1 MMRRRFLLPAAFAAL
16 VSVLGAQTPEARSS
30 FRIKYIAAGVVYL
43 DGGRAAGL
51 AEHMKLTVQ
60 RDNAGAAGSSIAE
73 LEVVSVAESSSVC
86 EISSL
91 NGGVMVG
98 DVAWLSSD
106 DAQKLEIVR
115 TANGT
120 KRYAQVVTFTDGDP
134 LDEEVRE
141 LMPHPPLPEVNRI
154 RGRIG
159 VEYIGIQDQG
169 GAGLNSSD
177 VGVVF
182 RSDMT
187 RIGGTY
193 WNLTG
198 YTRFRAHSS
207 TSGPQQETL
216 NDLLNRTYQI
226 VLTYNNPQSLW
237 TAGIGRFYLP
247 WAASLN
253 TIDGA
258 YIGRRTGKYATI
270 AGFLGTT
277 PDPTSWNY
285 NRNRQIAGA
294 LINFDGG
301 SFDGF
306 KYTST
311 TGLAVSRLNWHP
323 DRQFIFLENG
333 LFYKRYFS
341 VYHNLEADKL
351 TKIQTPGGGGVA
363 LARSF
368 LTLRFEPVKFIAL
381 DVSHNYF
388 RDFPTFDP
396 RLVGT
401 GLLDKLLFRGLSAGV
416 RLSLPYRATLY
427 TNFGRSKSTSD
438 QSSSLNQMYG
448 LAFANILGTGVRT
461 DVRYARFNSPFAR
474 GMYKSALVGRN
485 IHESLRL
492 EVQAGQQNFGSALT
506 SQSRSR
512 FVNGNLDWFFATH
525 YFLGGGLT
533 VYRGQSQNYNQ
544 SYFNIG
550 YRF

>member
-1 MMRRRFLLPAAFAAL
+1 MKTRRYLFAATAL
-16 VSVLGAQTPEARSS
+16 AVLAGAQSPDGKTL
-30 FRIKYIAAGVVYL
+30 FRIKYIAAGAAYL
-43 DGGRAAGL
+43 DGGHAAGL
-51 AEHMKLTVQ
+51 AENMKLTVE
-60 RDNAGAAGSSIAE
+60 REKAGGRENVAE
-73 LEVVSVAESSSVC
+73 LEVISVAESSAVC
-86 EISSL
+86 EIISSSSAPA
-91 NGGVMVG
+91 VG
-98 DVAWLSSD
+98 DVARLSSE

-115 TANGT
+115 AANGT

-154 RGRIG
+154 RGRIAF
-159 VEYIGIQDQG
+159 EYIGIQDAG

-177 VGVVF
+177 LGMVF

-198 YTRFRAHSS
+198 YTRFRMRSS

-226 VLTYNNPQSLW
+226 VLSYNNPQSRW
-237 TAGIGRFYLP
+237 TGGIGRFYLP

-258 YIGRRTGKYATI
+258 YVGRRTGKYATV
-270 AGFLGTT
+270 AGFVGTT

-294 LINFDGG
+294 LMNFEGG
-301 SFDGF
+301 SFEGF

-333 LFYKRYFS
+333 FFYKKYFS

-351 TKIQTPGGGGVA
+351 TKAQTLEGRGVA

-368 LTLRFEPVKFIAL
+368 LTIRFEPVKRIAFDL
-381 DVSHNYF
+381 SHNYF

-401 GLLDKLLFRGLSAGV
+401 GLLDKLLFQGVSGGV
-416 RLSLPYRATLY
+416 RLSLPYRATIY
-427 TNFGRSKSTSD
+427 TNFGRSKSASD
-438 QSSSLNQMYG
+438 QTSSLNQMYG
-448 LAFANILGTGVRT
+448 LGFANVLGTGVRT

-474 GMYKSALVGRN
+474 GMYKAVSVGRDVR
-485 IHESLRL
+485 ESLRL
-492 EVQAGQQNFGSALT
+492 ELQAGQQNFGSALT
-506 SQSRSR
+506 AQSRSR
-512 FVNGNLDWFFATH
+512 FVNGNVDWFFATH

-544 SYFNIG
+544 TFFNVG